1 MIARAMILIL
11 PALFLAGCQTTPE
24 RFEGV
29 RGYQAD
35 VSGEV
40 VSLTYTD
47 VASTAWSTLRERAHQ
62 SCADVT
68 GHDLANLDFNEQQRM
83 EFTRQVPTVI
93 SVPTRSFP
101 PGSAYAAG
109 TGVAPSPAGPETLM
123 QYETITRT
131 VMLRQV
137 QGTCE
142 VKGTTS

>member
-1 MIARAMILIL
+1 MNAKLMLLTL
-11 PALFLAGCQTTPE
+11 PALLLAGCQTTPE

-35 VSGEV
+35 VSGET

-47 VASTAWSTLRERAHQ
+47 VASTRWATIADRAHQ
-62 SCADVT
+62 ACADVT
-68 GHDLANLDFNEQQRM
+68 GHDANNVRFIEQQRM

-93 SVPTRSFP
+93 SVPTRHFP
-101 PGSAYAAG
+101 PASAYDTG

-123 QYETITRT
+123 QYETVSRT
-131 VMLRQV
+131 VMLRQA

-142 VKGTTS
+142 VKGTES